1 MRGGDPVQR
10 CDTKRDADGAADQE
24 GQQSVEF
31 ERRSQFP
38 NRVALDQQSIGDDQ
52 ACRLRRR
59 ENVKPGTRGNDAEGK
74 AGKARDHRCREARRN
89 EYQQIEGIEV
99 VHGIPPRSGK
109 SRRKTGQ
116 RLACKGG

>member
-10 CDTKRDADGAADQE
+10 CDTKRAADGAAVQE
-24 GQQSVEF
+24 WQPSVEF

-59 ENVKPGTRGNDAEGK
+59 ENVKPGTRVNYAPGEASN
-74 AGKARDHRCREARRN
+74 ARGHLTPQARRH
-89 EYQQIEGIEV
+89 EYQQCEV
-99 VHGIPPRSGK
+99 IAVVAVIPP
-109 SRRKTGQ
+109 T
-116 RLACKGG
+116 